1 MGKLSGYS
9 QQSVE
14 MFILIVFYIANIKKI
29 TANFQLLANGCEVC
43 RDFILPGLGQ
53 AAGDKS
59 RG

>member
-1 MGKLSGYS
+1 MGKLSGHS

-14 MFILIVFYIANIKKI
+14 VFILIVFYIANIKKI
-29 TANFQLLANGCEVC
+29 TANFQLLANGYEFC